1 MPGRAR
7 GGPRGRLAALD
18 GSRVPRSLRWRPS
31 AAWAFVAL
39 LLLLVISSVLALGF
53 GTVSLPPAQVVRALV
68 GLPVPPTTHAIIVAV
83 RLPRVLLAV
92 LVGSGLALSGA
103 VLQGVFRNPLADP
116 GLIGV
121 SAGGGFGAVL
131 AIALGVSARGLWTL
145 PLWALVGALVASG
158 LVYLMATRHGRTP
171 VLTLI
176 LAGVAVSALFGAG
189 TTLLL
194 TLSAG
199 NTDMQAMLGWLYGSL
214 DGALWRQNAVLACF
228 VLAGGTAMALFARDL
243 NLLAM
248 GEDGAAALGVPVERV
263 RRELLCLAA
272 LVTGAAVAASGMIA
286 FVGLIAPH
294 LLRRLVGADHRA
306 LLPASLVGGAA
317 FVVLADLLARVVA
330 RPAEINLGVV
340 TAVLGVPFF
349 LYLLRQAKEG

>member
-1 MPGRAR
+1 MAAL
-7 GGPRGRLAALD
+7 GGTRLA
-18 GSRVPRSLRWRPS
+18 RRPLP
-31 AAWAFVAL
+31 AAWIVAGLL
-39 LLLLVISSVLALGF
+39 LLLLVSTVLALGF
-53 GTVSLPPAQVVRALV
+53 GTVSLAPGQVVRALV
-68 GLPVPPTTHAIIVAV
+68 GLPVPATTATIVLAI
-83 RLPRVLLAV
+83 RLPRVVLAA

-131 AIALGVSARGLWTL
+131 AIALGISARGLWTL
-145 PLWALVGALVASG
+145 PLWALVGALLASA
-158 LVYLMATRHGRTP
+158 LVYLLATRYGRTP

-176 LAGVAVSALFGAG
+176 LAGVAISALFGAG

-194 TLSAG
+194 TLSAST
-199 NTDMQAMLGWLYGSL
+199 TDLQAMLGWLYGSL
-214 DGALWRQNAVLACF
+214 DGALWRQNAVLAGF
-228 VLAGGTAMALFARDL
+228 VLAGGAAMALFARDL

-248 GEDGAAALGVPVERV
+248 GEDGAAALGVPVETARRV
-263 RRELLCLAA
+263 LLCLAA

-286 FVGLIAPH
+286 FVGLIVPH
-294 LLRRLVGADHRA
+294 ILRRLVGADHRA

-317 FVVLADLLARVVA
+317 FVVLADLLARLVA

-349 LYLLRQAKEG
+349 LYLLRRAKEG